1 MPKYGELIKQ
11 ARKQDNQETIKPD
24 SQMSVKPENQIKDKP
39 DSQITIKPDRIDDQD
54 EDLVNLCVKV
64 PRPLRQHW
72 AAEAKRK
79 GITMTE
85 VIVSALRSEFGEP

>member
-1 MPKYGELIKQ
+1 MPKYGDLIKQ
-11 ARKQDNQETIKPD
+11 ARKQDNQKTMQPD
-24 SQMSVKPENQIKDKP
+24 NQISVKPDNQNKAKPDNQITRQP
-39 DSQITIKPDRIDDQD
+39 DIDYEQD

-85 VIVSALRSEFGEP
+85 VIVNALRIEFGEP

>member
-1 MPKYGELIKQ
+1 MPKYGDLIKQ
-11 ARKQDNQETIKPD
+11 ARKQDDQKTIQPD
-24 SQMSVKPENQIKDKP
+24 TQMSVKPDNQITRQP
-39 DSQITIKPDRIDDQD
+39 DIDYEQD
-54 EDLVNLCVKV
+54 EELVNLCVKV

-85 VIVSALRSEFGEP
+85 VIVNALRIEFGEP

>member
-1 MPKYGELIKQ
+1 MPKYGDLIKQ
-11 ARKQDNQETIKPD
+11 ARKQDDQKTMQPDNQI
-24 SQMSVKPENQIKDKP
+24 SVKPDNQITRQP
-39 DSQITIKPDRIDDQD
+39 DIADEQD

-85 VIVSALRSEFGEP
+85 VIVNALRIEFGEP

>member
-11 ARKQDNQETIKPD
+11 ARKQDNHKTIKPD
-24 SQMSVKPENQIKDKP
+24 NQISVKPENQIKDKQ
-39 DSQITIKPDRIDDQD
+39 DNQITIKPDRIDDQD